1 MTWIFG
7 DEFALCF
14 FFLKKKIRKEM
25 STEDVFGFVGFFFF
39 INYNVDFAFF
49 ILGCF
54 FLMRTYN
61 VVNL

>member
-54 FLMRTYN
+54 F
-61 VVNL
+61 